1 MYCNSCLK
9 KIEKE
14 QITYC
19 EQCGVPICKK
29 CANHCMQC
37 GKELCDSCYM
47 DNKYMCEE
55 CYSPEDIFTTIR
67 RSHIEQYAGCPYSI
81 YLQLILGITPPMG
94 SHAELGV
101 LTHEIIE
108 KIELDKI
115 KHEEALNELQ
125 EKIDAWNQSTKDSY
139 SVITMELEEIG
150 KNCIN
155 YFYKIKGMFGNKFKS
170 EYNIKYSI
178 DEKLPNISCT
188 LDRIEWVGKDIHIH
202 DWKTGKPM
210 SGKKLITDLQPP
222 LYIYGIYKEFGEFP
236 KTFNLHYLN
245 HEKHI
250 TYKWKGEGMY
260 EVKTTKNTYMLDVN
274 NAIER
279 TKKILKDIKRQK
291 FDMPTDSTHLWRCKN
306 ICWFGTSGKC
316 KGVEIEQWK
325 KIKEKNVETNKD
337 VE

>member
-14 QITYC
+14 NITYC
-19 EQCGVPICKK
+19 SQCGVPICKK

-37 GKELCDSCYM
+37 GKELCDSCYE
-47 DNKYMCEE
+47 DNHYLCEE
-55 CYSPEDIFTTIR
+55 CYKPDEIFSVIR

-81 YLQLILGITPPMG
+81 YLQVILGITPPMG
-94 SHAELGV
+94 KHAELGII
-101 LTHEIIE
+101 THEIIE
-108 KIELDKI
+108 KIEKGELNKT
-115 KHEEALNELQ
+115 EALNELQ
-125 EKIDAWNQSTKDSY
+125 EKINAWNKVVEDNY
-139 SVITMELEEIG
+139 SVITMELEEVG

-155 YFYKIKGMFGNKFKS
+155 EFFKIKDMFGNKFKS

-178 DEKLPNISCT
+178 DDSLPKISCT

-222 LYIYGIYKEFGEFP
+222 LYIYGIYKEFGEYP

-245 HEKHI
+245 HGKRI
-250 TYKWKGEGMY
+250 IYKYRGDGIY
-260 EVKTTKNTYMLDVN
+260 EIETTRNTYILNVDD
-274 NAIER
+274 AIKR
-279 TKKILKDIKRQK
+279 TKKILKDIKHKK
-291 FDMPTDSTHLWRCKN
+291 FNMPTSQTHQWRCKN
-306 ICWFGTSGKC
+306 LCWFGISGKC

-325 KIKEKNVETNKD
+325 KLTNGEKNNNME
-337 VE
+337 